1 MNLTERLTLTEG
13 MSEEQLL
20 AMKRLIFQEAKAQG
34 VISGL
39 ATVAR
44 QFGKSL
50 NANYGPKYQWAGE
63 GVTVYVD
70 DYGRWLSITAGSKC
84 LVSADLRSQAEVLG
98 LFVPGPWL
106 TPLLP
111 LMEQAKQA
119 AEAKAEQRKRD
130 AAQALRNALSF

>member
-1 MNLTERLTLTEG
+1 MNLTERLTVIGGE
-13 MSEEQLL
+13 SEEQLL
-20 AMKRLIFQEAKAQG
+20 AMKRLLFQEAKAQG

-39 ATVAR
+39 ATIAR
-44 QFGKSL
+44 QFGEEL
-50 NANYGPKYQWAGE
+50 NANYGPKYKWEGE
-63 GVTVYVD
+63 GVVVYVD
-70 DYGRWLSITAGSKC
+70 DYGHYMTVHADGNR
-84 LVSADLRSQAEVLG
+84 LVSSSHKNEK

>member
-1 MNLTERLTLTEG
+1 MNLTERFIPTEE

-20 AMKRLIFQEAKAQG
+20 AMKRLIFQEAKSQG
-34 VISGL
+34 VIGGL
-39 ATVAR
+39 ATIAR
-44 QFGKSL
+44 QFGEEL
-50 NANYGPKYQWAGE
+50 NANYGPKYKWEGE
-63 GVTVYVD
+63 GVVVYVD
-70 DYGRWLSITAGSKC
+70 DYGHYMTVHADGNR
-84 LVSADLRSQAEVLG
+84 LVSSSHKNEK

>member
-1 MNLTERLTLTEG
+1 MNLTERLTSTEE

-20 AMKRLIFQEAKAQG
+20 AMKRLLFQEAQAQG

-39 ATVAR
+39 ATIAR
-44 QFGKSL
+44 QFGKEL
-50 NANYGPKYQWAGE
+50 DVRYGPKYKWEGE
-63 GVTVYVD
+63 GVVIYVD
-70 DYGRWLSITAGSKC
+70 DYGRCMTVHANGER
-84 LVSADLRSQAEVLG
+84 LVTSSHKTEK

-106 TPLLP
+106 APLLL

>member
-1 MNLTERLTLTEG
+1 MNLTERFIPTEE

-20 AMKRLIFQEAKAQG
+20 AMKRLIFQEAKSQG
-34 VISGL
+34 VIGGL
-39 ATVAR
+39 ATIAR
-44 QFGKSL
+44 QFGEEL
-50 NANYGPKYQWAGE
+50 NANYGPKYKWEGE
-63 GVTVYVD
+63 GVVVYVD
-70 DYGRWLSITAGSKC
+70 DYGHYMTVHADGNR
-84 LVSADLRSQAEVLG
+84 LVSSSHKNEK

-111 LMEQAKQA
+111 LMEQAREA

>member
-1 MNLTERLTLTEG
+1 MNLTERFIPTEE

-20 AMKRLIFQEAKAQG
+20 AMKRLIFQEAKSQG
-34 VISGL
+34 VIGGL
-39 ATVAR
+39 ATIAR
-44 QFGKSL
+44 QLGEEL
-50 NANYGPKYQWAGE
+50 NANYGPKYKWEGE
-63 GVTVYVD
+63 GVVVYVD
-70 DYGRWLSITAGSKC
+70 DYGHYMTVHADGNR
-84 LVSADLRSQAEVLG
+84 LVSSSHKNEK

-111 LMEQAKQA
+111 LIEQATQA

>member
-1 MNLTERLTLTEG
+1 MNLTERLTSTEG

-20 AMKRLIFQEAKAQG
+20 AMKRLLFQEAKSQG
-34 VISGL
+34 VIGGL
-39 ATVAR
+39 ATIAR
-44 QFGKSL
+44 QFGEEL
-50 NANYGPKYQWAGE
+50 NANYGPKYKWEGE
-63 GVTVYVD
+63 GVVVYVD
-70 DYGRWLSITAGSKC
+70 DYGGYMTVHANGER
-84 LVSADLRSQAEVLG
+84 LVTSSHQTEK

>member
-1 MNLTERLTLTEG
+1 MNLTERFTSTEG

-20 AMKRLIFQEAKAQG
+20 EAKRLLFQEAKAQC
-34 VISGL
+34 VLSGL
-39 ATVAR
+39 ATIAR
-44 QFGKSL
+44 QFGKEL
-50 NANYGPKYQWAGE
+50 NANYGPKYQWTGAG
-63 GVTVYVD
+63 VVIYVD
-70 DYGRWLSITAGSKC
+70 DYGNYITVRTDEKR
-84 LVSADLRSQAEVLG
+84 LIVSSHPTEK

>member
-1 MNLTERLTLTEG
+1 MNLTERLASTEE

-20 AMKRLIFQEAKAQG
+20 EAKRMLFQEAKSQG
-34 VISGL
+34 VIGGL
-39 ATVAR
+39 ATIAR
-44 QFGKSL
+44 QFGKEL
-50 NANYGPKYQWAGE
+50 NANYGPKYQWEGE
-63 GVTVYVD
+63 GIVIYVD
-70 DYGRWLSITAGSKC
+70 DYGNYMTVHADGNR
-84 LVSADLRSQAEVLG
+84 LVSSSHKNEK

-130 AAQALRNALSF
+130 AARALRDALSF

>member
-1 MNLTERLTLTEG
+1 MTTDLTKPITVTEEL
-13 MSEEQLL
+13 SEEQLL
-20 AMKRLIFQEAKAQG
+20 AMKRLLFQEAKAQG

-50 NANYGPKYQWAGE
+50 NANYGPKYQWESE
-63 GVTVYVD
+63 GLVIYVD
-70 DYGRWLSITAGSKC
+70 DYGNYMTVHTDGKR
-84 LVSADLRSQAEVLG
+84 LVSSSHRNER

-111 LMEQAKQA
+111 LMEQAREA
-119 AEAKAEQRKRD
+119 AEVNAEQRKRD

>member
-1 MNLTERLTLTEG
+1 MNLTERFIPTEE

-20 AMKRLIFQEAKAQG
+20 EAKRMLFQEAKAQG
-34 VISGL
+34 VLGGL

-44 QFGKSL
+44 QLGEEL
-50 NANYGPKYQWAGE
+50 NANYGPKYKWEGE
-63 GVTVYVD
+63 GVVVYVD
-70 DYGRWLSITAGSKC
+70 DYGNYMTVR
-84 LVSADLRSQAEVLG
+84 LRGRLIASSHPTEK

-119 AEAKAEQRKRD
+119 AEAKAKQRERD

>member
-1 MNLTERLTLTEG
+1 MNLTERLTVTGEE
-13 MSEEQLL
+13 SEEQLL
-20 AMKRLIFQEAKAQG
+20 AMKRLLFQEAKAQG

-39 ATVAR
+39 ATIAR
-44 QFGKSL
+44 QFGKEL
-50 NANYGPKYQWAGE
+50 NANYGPKYKWEGE
-63 GVTVYVD
+63 DVVVYVD
-70 DYGRWLSITAGSKC
+70 DYVDDYGNYMTVRLRGRLI
-84 LVSADLRSQAEVLG
+84 VSSHPTEK

-119 AEAKAEQRKRD
+119 AEANAEQRKRD

>member
-1 MNLTERLTLTEG
+1 MNLTERLTVTG
-13 MSEEQLL
+13 EEPEEELL

-34 VISGL
+34 IISGL

-44 QFGKSL
+44 QFGKDL
-50 NANYGPKYQWAGE
+50 NVNYGPKYQWEGE
-63 GVTVYVD
+63 GIVIYVD
-70 DYGRWLSITAGSKC
+70 DYGNYMTVHADGNR
-84 LVSADLRSQAEVLG
+84 LVSSSHKNEK

>member
-1 MNLTERLTLTEG
+1 MNLTERLTSTEG
-13 MSEEQLL
+13 VSEEQLL
-20 AMKRLIFQEAKAQG
+20 AMKRRLFQEAKAQG

-39 ATVAR
+39 ATIAR
-44 QFGKSL
+44 QFGEEL
-50 NANYGPKYQWAGE
+50 NANYGPKYKWEGE
-63 GVTVYVD
+63 GVVVYVD
-70 DYGRWLSITAGSKC
+70 DYGHYMTVHADGNR
-84 LVSADLRSQAEVLG
+84 LVSSSHKNEK